1 MSLRRLLAVARK
13 EYHHV
18 TRDARTL
25 LLVTV
30 APAVLLLALA
40 YVFSF
45 DANEFKLV
53 VLDQDQTALSR
64 RYVSEL
70 TGDGVFKLVGV
81 LETYDEIDAW
91 LMSGRAAA
99 ALVIPPGAES
109 ALRAMRRTPVQ
120 VVVDGVNSITA
131 IQVVSQLDARSAA
144 FSLTLIPMATGGG
157 TSPLGGGGR
166 LQVRSQAWYNPSLKA
181 VNSMVPGLMAVVL
194 TMPVLALAIAL
205 TREKELGSFEGIA
218 STPVLGVEYLLGK
231 LLTYLVFGLVGAV
244 LVMLLAT
251 FWFNVPF
258 RGNLLSFL
266 ALTACYLFGALGV
279 SMMIATFVKSQ
290 QAAMMTII
298 LVFFVPSIFLG
309 GLILPIDTTSA
320 VSRAASAVVPATH
333 YITIARGVFLKGL
346 GPLGLRAPVL
356 ILLGLGGVTVALS
369 LALFRKRIE

>member
-1 MSLRRLLAVARK
+1 MSLRRLLAVAGK

-18 TRDARTL
+18 TRDPRTL

-99 ALVIPPGAES
+99 ALVIPPGTES
-109 ALRAMRRTPVQ
+109 ALRAMRRAPVQ
-120 VVVDGVNSITA
+120 VIVDGVNSITA
-131 IQVVSQLDARSAA
+131 VQVVSQLDAHSAA
-144 FSLTLIPMATGGG
+144 FSLTLIPVTAGGG
-157 TSPLGGGGR
+157 AVR

-356 ILLGLGGVTVALS
+356 VLLGLGGVTVALS

>member
-1 MSLRRLLAVARK
+1 MSFRRLFAVARK

-18 TRDARTL
+18 TRDLRTL

-45 DANEFKLV
+45 DANEFKLI
-53 VLDQDQTALSR
+53 VLDQDQTELSR
-64 RYVSEL
+64 RYVSDL
-70 TGDGVFKLVGV
+70 TSDGAFTLVGV
-81 LETYDEIDAW
+81 LDAYDEIDAW
-91 LMSGRAAA
+91 LLAGRADV
-99 ALVIPPGAES
+99 ALVIPPGTES
-109 ALRAMRRTPVQ
+109 ALRAMRRAPVQ
-120 VVVDGVNSITA
+120 AMVDGINSIVA
-131 IQVVSQLDARSAA
+131 EQAVAQLDARSAA
-144 FSLTLIPMATGGG
+144 FSLTLIPATTG
-157 TSPLGGGGR
+157 SSASR
-166 LQVRSQAWYNPSLKA
+166 LDVRSQAWYNPSLKA

-218 STPVLGVEYLLGK
+218 STPVLGAEYLLGK
-231 LLTYLVFGLVGAV
+231 LLTYLAFGLVGAV

-266 ALTACYLFGALGV
+266 ALTACYLFGGLGV
-279 SMMIATFVKSQ
+279 SMMIAMFVKSQ
-290 QAAMMTII
+290 QAAMMAII

-320 VSRAASAVVPATH
+320 LSRAASAVVPATH
-333 YITIARGVFLKGL
+333 YIVIARGVFLKGL
-346 GPLGLRAPVL
+346 GPMGLRAPVSV
-356 ILLGLGGVTVALS
+356 LLGIGGATVALS
-369 LALFRKRIE
+369 LAMFRKRIE